1 VFEFPCSVRCDEF
14 TEFEEC
20 GIEIE
25 GREGRE
31 VRRDRGRVEDGEE
44 GSVDRETGVCEGVL
58 VR

>member
-1 VFEFPCSVRCDEF
+1 MRCDVF
-14 TEFEEC
+14 TEFEES

-31 VRRDRGRVEDGEE
+31 VRRDRGRVEDRGE
-44 GSVDRETGVCEGVL
+44 GSVDRETRGCEGVL